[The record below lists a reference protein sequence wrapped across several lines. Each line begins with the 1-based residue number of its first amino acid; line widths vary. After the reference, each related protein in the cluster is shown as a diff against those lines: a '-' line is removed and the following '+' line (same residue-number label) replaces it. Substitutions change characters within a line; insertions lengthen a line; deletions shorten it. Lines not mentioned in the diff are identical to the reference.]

1 MTERR
6 HELLILG
13 IGNLLLGDEGVGV
26 HAVQQL
32 ERMELPPE
40 IACMDGGTGG
50 FHLLEAMQQA
60 ERLVIIDAAA
70 ADDAPGSIARL
81 RPRYASDYP
90 PTLTAH
96 DIGLKDLLS
105 AFHLLGDNPDVRLI
119 AITIDPHQDLGMELS
134 PVIQQAAEQAVAMVL
149 EEVDEFCGK
158 QFA

>member
-1 MTERR
+1 MTERK

-32 ERMELPPE
+32 ERMKLPPE
-40 IACMDGGTGG
+40 VVCLDGGTGG

-60 ERLVIIDAAA
+60 ERIVIIDAAEG
-70 ADDAPGSIARL
+70 DVPGSFARL

-105 AFHLLGDNPDVRLI
+105 AFHLLGDSPDVRLI
-119 AITIDPHQDLGMELS
+119 AITIDPNQEVGMELS
-134 PVIQQAAEQAVAMVL
+134 PDIQRAAEKAVQMAL
-149 EEVDEFCGK
+149 EEVEEFCGT
-158 QFA
+158 QTA